1 MESLKIEIINP
12 KAKKL
17 LEDLADLNLISIQDV
32 SEEEVDEEAWNSL
45 TKEQQEGIFKAMKEI
60 KEGKGIPHEEVM
72 AKFRRKL
79 ADA

>member
-17 LEDLADLNLISIQDV
+17 LEDLADLNLISIQDL

-45 TKEQQEGIFKAMKEI
+45 TKKQQEGIFKAMKEI